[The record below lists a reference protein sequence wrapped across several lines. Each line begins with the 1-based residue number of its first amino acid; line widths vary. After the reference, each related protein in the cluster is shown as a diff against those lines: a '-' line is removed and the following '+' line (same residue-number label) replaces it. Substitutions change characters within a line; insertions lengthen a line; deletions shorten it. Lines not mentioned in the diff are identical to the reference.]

1 MKKMGV
7 DLNVYRARIGG
18 FMNMKIKKKGE
29 IKGGTNTVVWFMFL
43 VIAVLLLRGGGGS
56 KPWTRR

>member
-1 MKKMGV
+1 MGV

-18 FMNMKIKKKGE
+18 FRNMKLKKKGE
-29 IKGGTNTVVWFMFL
+29 IKGRTNTVVWFMLL

-56 KPWTRR
+56 KPGTRR